1 MSDRITI
8 TRTLRRKLENTEV
21 TVVYSG
27 IVGKKTGFYEK
38 SKDRFLTIEEAER
51 IVGEI
56 SSKEKSLLGYDE
68 IEFEIILTKYDT
80 KEQESIKRIIELGK
94 GYKGRS
100 LRDENIENRIEEMK
114 EEREKQ
120 KWKFLRA

>member
-100 LRDENIENRIEEMK
+100 LRDENIENRI
-114 EEREKQ
+114 
-120 KWKFLRA
+120 